1 MISQK
6 ERGRVRDGKRVVSP
20 SPSCQRCFTSK
31 DRAQVHIVWHGSCN
45 QCLLLDFKPMI
56 QKKSSHWYLEGQVNW
71 AMFEAWLLD
80 IHMKAYGST
89 ADESILG
96 QYFHQVEAS

>member
-45 QCLLLDFKPMI
+45 QCLLLNFKPMI
-56 QKKSSHWYLEGQVNW
+56 QKNHATDVWKGKLNKQC
-71 AMFEAWLLD
+71 LKLD
-80 IHMKAYGST
+80 Y
-89 ADESILG
+89 
-96 QYFHQVEAS
+96 